1 MCAPFKGKRQFTKP
15 HLHLITNQYD
25 KITKLGLKLRKT
37 LDMKNYCE
45 EWGSFLTPIAAKRLA
60 SATKDNFVVH
70 LDRV

>member
-1 MCAPFKGKRQFTKP
+1 M
-15 HLHLITNQYD
+15 
-25 KITKLGLKLRKT
+25 KI
-37 LDMKNYCE
+37 YCE